1 MTLLSVPIYYISC
14 DATVVCRAK
23 RTNRSRCRLESTLK
37 IIIIIIVRRFLT
49 SRNMSLTLQGRA
61 VSAAVQSGAVKQV
74 QSLQCD
80 FKGVDQLKG
89 ADVMSMP

>member
-1 MTLLSVPIYYISC
+1 
-14 DATVVCRAK
+14 
-23 RTNRSRCRLESTLK
+23 
-37 IIIIIIVRRFLT
+37 
-49 SRNMSLTLQGRA
+49 MSLTLQGRA